1 MLAHRNDSSKLRQNA
16 MYEGYIVDLLEQLA
30 LLVNFRYRLV
40 PVWDGE
46 YGAWKNRKWDGMIGE
61 VVRRVSCACAL
72 RDESF
77 RSGPSSQARGLND
90 TAAHSCRPYIIT
102 SDHKYI
108 FQVAIKEAIFS
119 IRAFVDKKPVLSPR
133 HCSIPVKQ

>member
-1 MLAHRNDSSKLRQNA
+1 MILVDVVPAIQLEPYTMLAHRNDSSKLRQNA

-61 VVRRVSCACAL
+61 VVRRVSCARAKRRGLAQLPILASHAGVAMIRPFRVVHICAL
-72 RDESF
+72 PTITLSF
-77 RSGPSSQARGLND
+77 NL
-90 TAAHSCRPYIIT
+90 CM
-102 SDHKYI
+102 
-108 FQVAIKEAIFS
+108 F
-119 IRAFVDKKPVLSPR
+119 
-133 HCSIPVKQ
+133 C